1 MTSLADSIEVIIR
14 QTAEVSENV
23 FITQHAAQ
31 RMTERRVTMTQVLQ
45 CLRTGTF
52 IEGPTLDSYQQLGYK
67 ATMQQVCAGDLVIV
81 ALKLIEH
88 GQDRIIVITVM

>member
-1 MTSLADSIEVIIR
+1 MKSSVGDIEAIIR
-14 QTAEVSENV
+14 QTAEYSENV

-45 CLRTGTF
+45 CLRTGAF

-67 ATMQQVCAGDLVIV
+67 ATMQQVRAGHLVKV
-81 ALKLIEH
+81 ALKLIEQ
-88 GQDRIIVITVM
+88 GQGRVIVITVM